1 MISTNQHLTSSTT
14 NSFIGMNEAIT
25 LKKLITNQSIKI
37 ENLDVYIEDQHI
49 LKDINLTIPEKS
61 ITCIIGPSGCGK
73 STFLKTLNRMH
84 DESPE
89 VKISGK
95 VFVDDENIY
104 GPHVNVIDTR
114 KKMGLLA
121 QRPCPLPMS
130 IFENVAYGP
139 RIHGIKRRKAVN
151 QTVIQYLQYVGLWD
165 EVRDRIRTSAT
176 RLSIGQQ
183 QRLCLARGL
192 AIEPEY
198 ILGDEATSALDPLST
213 KKIEELF
220 VKLKEKY
227 TIILVT
233 HTLRQAKRIADHI
246 IFMYMGKI
254 IEAGP
259 TEEFFNNPK
268 KHLTK
273 KKKIKKQ
280 KLRNLLSGHSIEDQ
294 IMKLQSL
301 FPDKIIFTTSLGI
314 EDQIITHKIFKNN
327 LKIKIATLD
336 TGRLFPQTY
345 EVLSNTIIRYNKTI
359 DVCFPEYEAVEKMMT
374 EKGPF
379 SFYKSVENRKECCK
393 LRKVV
398 LLNRALAGMKCWISG
413 IRADQSDD
421 RNQMDWLE
429 YDEVKK
435 LFKFYPLF
443 NWSFNEVKNFIKE
456 NNVPYNSLH
465 DKGYVSIGCEPCTRA
480 VKPGENFRSGRWWW
494 ENDGPKECGLHI
506 K

>member
-1 MISTNQHLTSSTT
+1 MISTNQHSVPGYT
-14 NSFIGMNEAIT
+14 NSFIGNIESVT
-25 LKKLITNQSIKI
+25 LKKLITNQSIRI

-89 VKISGK
+89 VKINGK
-95 VFVDDENIY
+95 VYVDDENIY

-130 IFENVAYGP
+130 IFDNVAYGP
-139 RIHGIKRRKAVN
+139 RIHGMKKRKAVN

-165 EVRDRIRTSAT
+165 EVRERIRTSAT

-246 IFMYMGKI
+246 IFMYLGKI
-254 IEAGP
+254 IESGP

-268 KHLTK
+268 KQLT
-273 KKKIKKQ
+273 
-280 KLRNLLSGHSIEDQ
+280 RDYLSGS
-294 IMKLQSL
+294 
-301 FPDKIIFTTSLGI
+301 
-314 EDQIITHKIFKNN
+314 
-327 LKIKIATLD
+327 
-336 TGRLFPQTY
+336 
-345 EVLSNTIIRYNKTI
+345 
-359 DVCFPEYEAVEKMMT
+359 
-374 EKGPF
+374 F
-379 SFYKSVENRKECCK
+379 S
-393 LRKVV
+393 
-398 LLNRALAGMKCWISG
+398 
-413 IRADQSDD
+413 
-421 RNQMDWLE
+421 
-429 YDEVKK
+429 
-435 LFKFYPLF
+435 
-443 NWSFNEVKNFIKE
+443 
-456 NNVPYNSLH
+456 
-465 DKGYVSIGCEPCTRA
+465 
-480 VKPGENFRSGRWWW
+480 
-494 ENDGPKECGLHI
+494 
-506 K
+506 

>member
-1 MISTNQHLTSSTT
+1 MIATNQQYIRSA
-14 NSFIGMNEAIT
+14 NYSFPEMKEITT

-37 ENLDVYIEDQHI
+37 ENLDVHIENQHI
-49 LKDINLTIPEKS
+49 LKDINLTIPEKN

-95 VFVDDENIY
+95 VYVDDENIY
-104 GPHVNVIDTR
+104 GPQVNIIDTR

-130 IFENVAYGP
+130 IFDNVAYGP
-139 RIHGIKRRKAVN
+139 RIHGMKKRKAIN

-165 EVRDRIRTSAT
+165 EVRDRVRTSAT

-233 HTLRQAKRIADHI
+233 HTLRQARRIADNI
-246 IFMYMGKI
+246 IFMYLGKI

-259 TEEFFNNPK
+259 TEEFFSNPK
-268 KHLTK
+268 KQLT
-273 KKKIKKQ
+273 
-280 KLRNLLSGHSIEDQ
+280 RDYLSGS
-294 IMKLQSL
+294 
-301 FPDKIIFTTSLGI
+301 
-314 EDQIITHKIFKNN
+314 
-327 LKIKIATLD
+327 
-336 TGRLFPQTY
+336 
-345 EVLSNTIIRYNKTI
+345 
-359 DVCFPEYEAVEKMMT
+359 
-374 EKGPF
+374 F
-379 SFYKSVENRKECCK
+379 S
-393 LRKVV
+393 
-398 LLNRALAGMKCWISG
+398 
-413 IRADQSDD
+413 
-421 RNQMDWLE
+421 
-429 YDEVKK
+429 
-435 LFKFYPLF
+435 
-443 NWSFNEVKNFIKE
+443 
-456 NNVPYNSLH
+456 
-465 DKGYVSIGCEPCTRA
+465 
-480 VKPGENFRSGRWWW
+480 
-494 ENDGPKECGLHI
+494 
-506 K
+506 